1 METWLA
7 MFLTISSL
15 ALFSFFFS
23 SFSSSQLKA
32 KKAKNHKQPPL
43 PPGPT
48 SMTFI
53 TKFTLL
59 RKKAPEVE
67 AIIRSFFSM
76 YGPIIKL
83 PLGSTPTILVSNRTL
98 IHQALVQGGQ
108 IFAARPKSNLTGN
121 IMTSNQHNINSA
133 TYGPTWRSLRR
144 NIVTF
149 LHPSRFGSFS
159 SSRKRTI
166 EILNRC
172 ILADSES
179 QLGPTIG
186 VVHLFDHL
194 KYAVFCLMSLVC
206 FSDKLDEEPIKQLET
221 ANRRILASASRF
233 QILDAHPILAKT
245 LLHHRWKEFLSM
257 RKELEEIILPLI
269 RTRKQADKLSPEM
282 LMKKKE
288 DPLAHD
294 VPTYVDSLFEVELDE
309 DGEKRNLTEDE
320 IITLCVEFVTAGVD
334 TTSAVLQWI
343 MANIIK
349 YPDIQAKIYE
359 EIKSVA
365 GDNEEEI
372 REEDLPKMTYL
383 HAVVIE
389 GLRRHPPL
397 HFLLPHSVMQDTEL
411 GGCTIPK
418 DSIMMFMLSEMGWD
432 PEVWEEPMKFK
443 PERFLPKEEKG
454 SDALDITGS
463 HGLKM
468 MPFGAG
474 RRICP
479 GYAMAITHLEYF
491 LANLVLK
498 FEWKPV
504 PGDDINLDEEHD
516 PFVVMKHPIQ
526 ALILPRTKQPQGS

>member
-1 METWLA
+1 
-7 MFLTISSL
+7 
-15 ALFSFFFS
+15 
-23 SFSSSQLKA
+23 
-32 KKAKNHKQPPL
+32 
-43 PPGPT
+43 
-48 SMTFI
+48 
-53 TKFTLL
+53 
-59 RKKAPEVE
+59 
-67 AIIRSFFSM
+67 
-76 YGPIIKL
+76 
-83 PLGSTPTILVSNRTL
+83 
-98 IHQALVQGGQ
+98 
-108 IFAARPKSNLTGN
+108 
-121 IMTSNQHNINSA
+121 MTSNQHNVNSA
-133 TYGPTWRSLRR
+133 TYGPTWRFLRR

-206 FSDKLDEEPIKQLET
+206 FGDNVDEEPIKQLET
-221 ANRRILASASRF
+221 TNHRILASASRF

-269 RTRKQADKLSPEM
+269 RTRKQADKLSPEL

-309 DGEKRNLTEDE
+309 DRGKRNLTEDE

-359 EIKSVA
+359 EIESVA

-383 HAVVIE
+383 HAVALE

-397 HFLLPHSVMQDTEL
+397 HFLLPHSVMQETEL

-443 PERFLPKEEKG
+443 PERFLLKEEKG

-463 HGLKM
+463 RRIKM

-491 LANLVLK
+491 VANLVLK

-504 PGDDINLDEEHD
+504 PGDDIDLDEEHN

-526 ALILPRTKQPQGS
+526 ALILPRTKQPQGSS